1 MARCVTTKVANHRP
15 TITLK
20 LATSLD
26 ARIATVTGAS
36 KWITGPQSRA
46 EVHRMRAAHDAV
58 LTGIGTVLAD
68 DPELTA
74 RLEPMPERQPWRI
87 VLDRQGRLP
96 MDSKLIQTTDKA
108 GLIWCTASDVA
119 AEASGGGR
127 HFQHHGV
134 GVNKAG
140 PAGLELN
147 EVLRLLADT
156 YNIKTLMVETGPILA
171 TAFLRAGLVDHIAW
185 FRAPL
190 LLGGDGRPVFDSLDV
205 EELSQA
211 WVLHQTDHIR
221 FGRDVLDRF
230 DLSPT

>member
-1 MARCVTTKVANHRP
+1 
-15 TITLK
+15 
-20 LATSLD
+20 
-26 ARIATVTGAS
+26 
-36 KWITGPQSRA
+36 
-46 EVHRMRAAHDAV
+46 MRATHDGV

-74 RLEPMPERQPWRI
+74 RLDPMPARQPWRI
-87 VLDRQGRLP
+87 VLDRNGRLP
-96 MDSKLIQTTDKA
+96 LDSKLIQTTDRA
-108 GLIWCTASDVA
+108 GLIWCTGLDVA
-119 AEASGGGR
+119 AEAPSGGCQV
-127 HFQHHGV
+127 HHHGV
-134 GVNKAG
+134 GVSKIG
-140 PAGLELN
+140 PVGLDLH
-147 EVLRLLADT
+147 EVLRLLTDT
-156 YNIKTLMVETGPILA
+156 YDIKTLMVETGPILA

>member
-1 MARCVTTKVANHRP
+1 MKTEVAKHRP

-36 KWITGPQSRA
+36 QWITGPESRA
-46 EVHRMRAAHDAV
+46 EVHRMRATHDGV

-74 RLEPMPERQPWRI
+74 RLDPMPARQPWRI
-87 VLDRQGRLP
+87 VLDRNGRLP
-96 MDSKLIQTTDKA
+96 LDSKLIQTTDRA
-108 GLIWCTASDVA
+108 GLIWCTGLDVA
-119 AEASGGGR
+119 AEAPSGGCQV
-127 HFQHHGV
+127 HHHGV
-134 GVNKAG
+134 GVSKTG
-140 PAGLELN
+140 PVGLDLH
-147 EVLRLLADT
+147 EVLRLLTDT
-156 YNIKTLMVETGPILA
+156 YDIKALMVETGPILA